1 MSLLGGHRVYF
12 GYKKETIQVQQNNQ
26 ELQVTRPVTSC
37 TIEDLDKNVIA
48 KHTVKLHHKD
58 VPNRLI
64 AREVAFKN
72 AVNTIKDRAL
82 RKAIHSDF
90 RTNLKWVHDKD

>member
-12 GYKKETIQVQQNNQ
+12 GYDKETIQVMQNNQ
-26 ELQVTRPVTSC
+26 ELQVTRPITTC
-37 TIEDLDKNVIA
+37 TIEDANKNVIA
-48 KHTVKLHHKD
+48 QHSVKLHHKD

-64 AREVAFKN
+64 AREVAFTN
-72 AVNTIKDRAL
+72 AVNTIKDRNV

-90 RTNLKWVHDKD
+90 RNNMKWVTK